1 MNAIRSHLFKGAR
14 ATELF
19 PIFADVEAYPS
30 FVPGLKS
37 AKIIENYRN
46 EYKTKIVMAFDL
58 GFFTFEEELDS
69 LTRKTSPVWIE
80 VFSTGSRFIRSFRN
94 SWHFRDVPNGCDVEF
109 KMNLDLA
116 TLPWIV
122 RPMLAFLAE
131 TQAEKILQAFV
142 ARVEALR
149 LDADVLNQD
158 VAGSR
163 ERSSR

>member
-1 MNAIRSHLFKGAR
+1 MNAIRSHLFEGAR
-14 ATELF
+14 ATDLF

-37 AKIIENYRN
+37 AKIIEKDRN
-46 EYKTKIVMAFDL
+46 EYKTKMVMALEL
-58 GFFTFEEELDS
+58 GFLTFEEELDS
-69 LTRKTSPVWIE
+69 LTIKTHPVCIE

-94 SWHFRDVPNGCDVEF
+94 SWRFRDVPSGCDVEF

-116 TLPWIV
+116 MLPWIV
-122 RPMLAFLAE
+122 RPMLALLAQ
-131 TQAEKILQAFV
+131 TQAERILQAFV

-149 LDADVLNQD
+149 LGADVLNQD

>member
-1 MNAIRSHLFKGAR
+1 MDAIKSHLFEGAR

-37 AKIIENYRN
+37 AKIIEKDRN
-46 EYKTKIVMAFDL
+46 EYKTKMVMALEF
-58 GFFTFEEELDS
+58 GFLTFEEELDS
-69 LTRKTSPVWIE
+69 LTRKTHPVCIE

-94 SWHFRDVPNGCDVEF
+94 SWHFRDVPSGCDVEF

-116 TLPWIV
+116 TLPIV
-122 RPMLAFLAE
+122 RPMLALLAQ

-158 VAGSR
+158 VAGSG
-163 ERSSR
+163 ERSSRL

>member
-19 PIFADVEAYPS
+19 PIFADVEAYPR
-30 FVPGLKS
+30 FVPSLKS
-37 AKIIENYRN
+37 AKIIEKNRN
-46 EYKTKIVMAFDL
+46 EYKTKMVMALEF
-58 GFFTFEEELDS
+58 GFLTFEEELDS
-69 LTRKTSPVWIE
+69 LTRKTHPVCIE

-94 SWHFRDVPNGCDVEF
+94 SWHFRDVPSGCDVEF

-116 TLPWIV
+116 TLPIV
-122 RPMLAFLAE
+122 RPMLALLAQ

-158 VAGSR
+158 VAGSG
-163 ERSSR
+163 ERSSRL